1 MKTKKIKE
9 EELKQHELVIGRVG
23 DGMRA
28 NPKKTNCHK
37 EQNFFNGNGMSS
49 FLNRGL
55 IKKLETNPEKYESV
69 IDRGGS
75 YGRVIEK
82 ANKKLK
88 EVFAI
93 ALCMAMMNI
102 TTLYAAS
109 DPISKKIEKW
119 TTWLSGTLGPAVL
132 IIGVAIMG
140 LSSIG
145 KDDSRDLMAK
155 GKNIAIAG
163 ICVTLAKSIIG
174 FLF

>member
-1 MKTKKIKE
+1 MKIKKIKE

-28 NPKKTNCHK
+28 NPKKTK
-37 EQNFFNGNGMSS
+37 R
-49 FLNRGL
+49 L
-55 IKKLETNPEKYESV
+55 
-69 IDRGGS
+69 
-75 YGRVIEK
+75 
-82 ANKKLK
+82 NKKLK
-88 EVFAI
+88 EAFAI

-102 TTLYAAS
+102 TTLYAADQITS
-109 DPISKKIEKW
+109 KIEKW

-145 KDDSRDLMAK
+145 KDDSRDMMSK